1 MKRRKSIA
9 LILSILLHL
18 AILSLL
24 WLFMQ
29 RAEQKMLTASSA
41 KRVDISLSDFITAPP
56 APAEAKK
63 STPPAKPGPQN
74 PKPLTQNLKPRTQ
87 NLKPRTQNPEPK
99 TQNPKP
105 KTLNPKPQT
114 QNPKPAK
121 RAAEP
126 GKTERKEI
134 KKSRPSPSK
143 APKEAGPKKEAA
155 EKTVQKGK
163 IVKESQQKPA
173 KAASPLSRLA
183 QSLAAPSMP
192 AETPKPPTIEEI
204 GNALSN
210 REFRALYK
218 DEFDRFTPEQ
228 KRFIKDNLSRIQGI
242 TQHYLTVR
250 GYPYAAARLGQDG
263 MNIVEFY
270 LHPNGDI
277 SGLRVIQGAGFEE
290 LDKNSLDTIKTAYK
304 DYPRPKET
312 TKIRFY
318 IYYRLY

>member
-1 MKRRKSIA
+1 MNRRKSIA
-9 LILSILLHL
+9 LILSILLHIV
-18 AILSLL
+18 ALSLL
-24 WLFMQ
+24 WLFLHK
-29 RAEQKMLTASSA
+29 AEQKIATASSA
-41 KRVDISLSDFITAPP
+41 KRVDISLSDFITPPP
-56 APAEAKK
+56 ATSTAEKG
-63 STPPAKPGPQN
+63 TPPAKGSPD
-74 PKPLTQNLKPRTQ
+74 PKPL
-87 NLKPRTQNPEPK
+87 

-105 KTLNPKPQT
+105 KTLNQKPKTIKKPET
-114 QNPKPAK
+114 KPAAKPKRETKPVRKMEDAPK
-121 RAAEP
+121 RAVETR
-126 GKTERKEI
+126 KTEQKEVQKI
-134 KKSRPSPSK
+134 KPAPSK
-143 APKEAGPKKEAA
+143 AIEETKPKKEVA
-155 EKTVQKGK
+155 EKTAQKEK
-163 IVKESQQKPA
+163 IEKENLQRPA
-173 KAASPLSRLA
+173 KTPSPLSRLA
-183 QSLAAPSMP
+183 ESLGAPSMP
-192 AETPKPPTIEEI
+192 AETPKPPTIDEI
-204 GNALSN
+204 GSALSN
-210 REFRALYK
+210 REFKALYK

-277 SGLRVIQGAGFEE
+277 SGLKVIEGAGFEE

>member
-24 WLFMQ
+24 WLFLQ

-74 PKPLTQNLKPRTQ
+74 PKP
-87 NLKPRTQNPEPK
+87 K

-105 KTLNPKPQT
+105 QTQNPKPQT
-114 QNPKPAK
+114 SNPKPAK

-143 APKEAGPKKEAA
+143 APKEAKLEKAVFEKTRETEKTEKTENA
-155 EKTVQKGK
+155 EKETVQR
-163 IVKESQQKPA
+163 PA
-173 KAASPLSRLA
+173 ETASPLSKLA
-183 QSLAAPSMP
+183 ESLAAPSMP
-192 AETPKPPTIEEI
+192 AETPKPPTIDEI
-204 GNALSN
+204 ENALSN

-228 KRFIKDNLSRIQGI
+228 KRFIKENLSRIQGI
-242 TQHYLTVR
+242 TQHYLTLR